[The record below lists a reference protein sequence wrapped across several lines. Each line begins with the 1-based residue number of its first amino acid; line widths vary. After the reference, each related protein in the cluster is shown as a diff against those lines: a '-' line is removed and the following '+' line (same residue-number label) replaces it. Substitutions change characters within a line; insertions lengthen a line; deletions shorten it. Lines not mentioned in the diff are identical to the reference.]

1 MKKKLWIITEV
12 FYPDE
17 TATSYILTKI
27 AERLA
32 DSFDV
37 NVICGPLDADCRI
50 TSLPLNRNL
59 QVSRCNHFAWNKNNL
74 VTRLFRFIG
83 ISITLVLSSIK
94 RVKRNDNVLI
104 VTNPAPMLLLFSW
117 LKCWKKFNL
126 TILVHDVFP
135 ENTIAARI
143 LKNEDSFIYHWFKRR
158 FDRAYAR
165 ADQLI
170 VLGRDM
176 KKVML
181 EKITPYRISTPCIK
195 IVENWADV
203 ENIQPHSFDRNVFLG
218 LNCSGK
224 IIMQYAGNLGRVQGL
239 MEFLHCFYESRNP
252 KLHLCIWGKGA
263 IEMELKQYVKEH
275 NITNVSFHGSYT
287 RDMQDKVLNS
297 CDLAVVTLSEKM
309 YGLGVPSKSYNIM
322 AAGKPILYIG
332 DPASEIAQTI
342 HDKRI
347 GISFPHEKRQLTT
360 FLAELTLN
368 DLPYLRELGQNARIS
383 AETDYAQS
391 VILQKFTSCFARI

>member
-27 AERLA
+27 AERLT
-32 DSFDV
+32 DIFDV
-37 NVICGPLDADCRI
+37 NAICGPLDVNCRI
-50 TSLPLNRNL
+50 TSLPLSRNL
-59 QVSRCNHFAWNKNNL
+59 RIFRCNHFAWNKNNL
-74 VTRLFRFIG
+74 VTRMFRFIG

-94 RVKRNDNVLI
+94 QIKQYDNVLI

-117 LKCWKKFNL
+117 LKRWKKFNL

-143 LKNEDSFIYHWFKRR
+143 LKNEESFIYHRLKRR
-158 FDRAYAR
+158 FDRAYAQ

-176 KKVML
+176 EKIML
-181 EKITPYRISTPCIK
+181 EKITPYRISSPCIK
-195 IVENWADV
+195 IIENWADI
-203 ENIQPHSFDRNVFLG
+203 EKIKPHSFDRNTFLD

-224 IIMQYAGNLGRVQGL
+224 IIIQYAGNLGRVQGL
-239 MEFLHCFYESRNP
+239 IEFLRCFYESRNP
-252 KLHLCIWGKGA
+252 KLHLCIWGEGA

-275 NITNVSFHGSYT
+275 NITNVSFHGSYA
-287 RDMQDKVLNS
+287 RDIQDKVLNS
-297 CDLAVVTLSEKM
+297 CDLAVVTLSKKM

-332 DPASEIAQTI
+332 NPASEIAQTI

-347 GISFPHEKRQLTT
+347 GISFPNDKRQLTT
-360 FLAELTLN
+360 FLAGLTLD
-368 DLPYLRELGQNARIS
+368 DLPYLRELGRNARIS
-383 AETDYAQS
+383 AEKDYAQS
-391 VILQKFTSCFARI
+391 VILQKFITCFNRI